1 MEMTMIIFR
10 VLVFAIRISLIGT
23 MLLVFAVSMSS
34 GVTLITWGTVLVCA
48 IAAIITDQLARW
60 VSSY

>member
-1 MEMTMIIFR
+1 MIIFR
-10 VLVFAIRISLIGT
+10 ILVFVIRISLLGT
-23 MLLVFAVSMSS
+23 MLLVFSVSMSS

>member
-1 MEMTMIIFR
+1 MIIFR

>member
-1 MEMTMIIFR
+1 MFIFR
-10 VLVFAIRISLIGT
+10 VLVFVLRISLIGT

-34 GVTLITWGTVLVCA
+34 GVTLVTWGTVAICA

>member
-1 MEMTMIIFR
+1 MIIFR
-10 VLVFAIRISLIGT
+10 VLVYAIRISLLGT
-23 MLLVFAVSMSS
+23 MLLVFSVSMSS

-60 VSSY
+60 VSNY